1 MSVYDIF
8 EGQNSR
14 GSNYTRAVNKFIHIR
29 AHPTRRRARRTDD
42 AAVLRSTDH
51 QLDVC
56 VAAKRAYARA
66 DRLCEELRTRG
77 VDPESARPQAQ
88 CGESS
93 MDRRRRRTDDLSQ
106 QECVRGCASSSVR
119 RDDQGDMRF
128 VAGHAEIEAH

>member
-1 MSVYDIF
+1 M
-8 EGQNSR
+8 
-14 GSNYTRAVNKFIHIR
+14 YTTYLKGKIHGFDR
-29 AHPTRRRARRTDD
+29 QASCEQVFSHPSIQHTTAGASYYDD

-77 VDPESARPQAQ
+77 VDPESARPQSQ

-119 RDDQGDMRF
+119 RDDQGDMRY